1 MQAIGYTRCSTN
13 EQADSGLGLDA
24 QAERITA
31 YCTLKGLDLSEI
43 ITDAGVSGGKPL
55 ASREGGQRLLAVIRQ
70 RKAGAVVMLKLD
82 RMFRNA
88 GDCLTTVER
97 WEKGGVALHVADLGG
112 NAIDTTSAAGRFMLV
127 VLAGAAE
134 MERNLTRERTRSA
147 MAVKRA
153 NGQRVGNSVQGH
165 AARPHGL
172 DVPNHGLFRVVR
184 HERRPVVGLIEAV
197 RHGTNPLPIG
207 PFDRHRQPGSLPRE
221 VALHLGGACED
232 HEHKPARCAGRV
244 DGVTAKVNHV

>member
-1 MQAIGYTRCSTN
+1 MQAIGYVRCSTH

-24 QAERITA
+24 QNQRIRA
-31 YCTLKGLDLSEI
+31 YCTLKDLQLVDI
-43 ITDAGVSGGKPL
+43 IQDAGVSGGKPL
-55 ASREGGQRLLAVIRQ
+55 ASREGGQRLLDLIR
-70 RKAGAVVMLKLD
+70 RKRAEAVVMLKLD

-97 WEKGGVALHVADLGG
+97 WEKSGVSLHIADLGR

-153 NGQRVGNSVQGH
+153 NG
-165 AARPHGL
+165 
-172 DVPNHGLFRVVR
+172 
-184 HERRPVVGLIEAV
+184 
-197 RHGTNPLPIG
+197 
-207 PFDRHRQPGSLPRE
+207 
-221 VALHLGGACED
+221 
-232 HEHKPARCAGRV
+232 
-244 DGVTAKVNHV
+244 